1 MARIDLDDLIAFK
14 TLAETHS
21 FSAGARLIPI
31 SQSAFSRRIEKLEI
45 ALDAK
50 LVERTTRR
58 VTLTAVGRDFYRNIS
73 RIMSDLD
80 HSVMGVKGVSDPI
93 FNEVTVACVPSAVNY
108 FASDVIRKFS
118 KDYPNT
124 RVKLVDSSSNDV
136 LLSTARGDAD
146 FGVNFVGSLDPE
158 VEFEPLLEEK
168 FVVACL
174 KDHAIARRSS
184 VTWSEIAEF
193 PYIGPGKE
201 SGNRLIIDQTLAA
214 AGIKMNSLFELGESL
229 YNEMLEAGVAKECAR
244 DILPLATPTKMYM
257 NGTLRSWI
265 HYIDLRTDN
274 GTQHEHKLV
283 AEGCKKVF
291 EEQFPLISKAVWS
304 DG

>member
-14 TLAETHS
+14 TLADTHS

-80 HSVMGVKGVSDPI
+80 HTVMGVKGVSDPI

-214 AGIKMNSLFELGESL
+214 AGIKMNSLFETQHQTTMIGLVEAGLGIAVVPSMAMPRRDHPLLVSVPLTDPDISRVVGLIKKRGKPVE
-229 YNEMLEAGVAKECAR
+229 GVAKQLYSTFLEA
-244 DILPLATPTKMYM
+244 
-257 NGTLRSWI
+257 
-265 HYIDLRTDN
+265 
-274 GTQHEHKLV
+274 
-283 AEGCKKVF
+283 
-291 EEQFPLISKAVWS
+291 ISS
-304 DG
+304 D

>member
-80 HSVMGVKGVSDPI
+80 HIVMGVKGVSDPI

-184 VTWSEIAEF
+184 VTWSEIAAF

-214 AGIKMNSLFELGESL
+214 AGIKMNSLFETQHQTTMIGLVEAGLGIAVVPSMAMPRRDHPLLVSVPLTNPDISRVVGLIKKRGKPVE
-229 YNEMLEAGVAKECAR
+229 GVAKQLYSTFLEA
-244 DILPLATPTKMYM
+244 
-257 NGTLRSWI
+257 
-265 HYIDLRTDN
+265 
-274 GTQHEHKLV
+274 
-283 AEGCKKVF
+283 
-291 EEQFPLISKAVWS
+291 ISS
-304 DG
+304 D